1 MHKAELLRMENIYKS
16 FGPNTIL
23 TDVHFTLLPGQV
35 HALLGANGAGKS
47 TLMKI
52 ISGVYSLDSGT
63 IKIHGQQVT
72 IQSPADAKRHGV
84 SIIHQELSLVPEMTV
99 AENIYLGKE
108 HKALSSHAFYSS
120 KKLEE
125 HAEKLLARYGIPLE
139 PRAKVR
145 NLSIGQQQLVEIMK
159 AVSDESDI
167 LIMDEPTATLTTA
180 ETEQL
185 FNVIRSLKEKGIG
198 MVYISHRLDEIQEI
212 CDYVT
217 ILKDGRNAA
226 EGDIQA
232 FSSER
237 IIELMIGKQL
247 DHYYPTSH
255 RKPGAPVLVLSH
267 VSQGRNLADVSLQ
280 LRESEV
286 LGLFGLLGAGQNEL
300 LKVVFGAAKYDA
312 GEILV
317 NGQAVTLDSPAK
329 AKAQGIALVT
339 ENRKEEGLVL
349 EQGTAANIALA
360 SLGALSRW
368 GVKNDAKIRSVANH
382 YKQTLNIKL
391 SSIREP
397 IKNLSG
403 GNQQKAILG
412 KWLYTNPK
420 IILLSEPTRGIDI
433 GARSEIYHLLSDL
446 ADQGKAVMVA
456 SSDDDEI
463 LGLCDRILVMY
474 KGRIVAELKRE
485 DATEELLMEYA
496 SGAKEQKEVKS

>member
-1 MHKAELLRMENIYKS
+1 MRETELLRMENIYKS

-23 TDVHFTLLPGQV
+23 KDVHFTLMPGQV

-63 IKIHGQQVT
+63 IMIHGNPVT
-72 IQSPADAKRHGV
+72 VQSPADAKRHGI

-108 HKALSSHAFYSS
+108 RKAHPSTIFHST

-125 HAEKLLARYGIPLE
+125 HAEKLIVKYGIPLE

-145 NLSIGQQQLVEIMK
+145 DLSIGHQQLVEIMK
-159 AVSDESDI
+159 AVSDESNI
-167 LIMDEPTATLTTA
+167 LIMDEPTATLTTG

-185 FNVIRSLKEKGIG
+185 FSVIRTLKEKGIG
-198 MVYISHRLDEIQEI
+198 IVYISHRLDEIQEI
-212 CDYVT
+212 CDYVS
-217 ILKDGRNAA
+217 ILKDGQNSA
-226 EGDIQA
+226 EGRIQD
-232 FSSER
+232 FSSEK
-237 IIELMIGKQL
+237 IIESMIGKKL
-247 DHYYPTSH
+247 DHYYPTSN
-255 RKPGAPVLVLSH
+255 RVPGEPILVLSN
-267 VSQGRNLADVSLQ
+267 VTQGRVLDGVSLE
-280 LRESEV
+280 LRAGEV

-300 LKVVFGAAKYDA
+300 LKVVFGAERYDA

-317 NGQAVTLDSPAK
+317 YNEAVNVDSPAK
-329 AKAQGIALVT
+329 AKAHGIALVT

-349 EQGTAANIALA
+349 EQGAASNIALA
-360 SLGALSRW
+360 SMKALSRW
-368 GVKNDAKIRSVANH
+368 GVKDDGKIRSVANR
-382 YKQTLNIKL
+382 YVETLKIKL

-397 IKNLSG
+397 VKNLSG

-412 KWLYTNPK
+412 KWLYTDPK
-420 IILLSEPTRGIDI
+420 IVLLSEPTRGIDI

-446 ADQGKAVMVA
+446 ADEGKAVLVA
-456 SSDDDEI
+456 SSDADEI
-463 LGLCDRILVMY
+463 LGMCDRILVMF
-474 KGRIVAELKRE
+474 KGKVVMELRRE

-496 SGAKEQKEVKS
+496 SGAREQKEVKP